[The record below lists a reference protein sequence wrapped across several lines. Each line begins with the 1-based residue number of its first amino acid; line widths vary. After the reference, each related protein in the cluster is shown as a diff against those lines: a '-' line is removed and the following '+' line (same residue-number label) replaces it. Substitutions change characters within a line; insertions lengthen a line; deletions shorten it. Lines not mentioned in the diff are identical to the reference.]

1 AAQPATDAS
10 AKPEPS
16 SGSAAGVAAPE
27 PKKPESQTT
36 KPQSDAEKIALEK
49 KLAEAEKKLAEE
61 RKAAEKSPPKSGAP
75 VSGVVVAPP
84 QPVLPQPP
92 AAEPARPAGNDAC
105 VTVIVKGR
113 DGQPVSGMK
122 VGVIEQSS
130 GPVSSGR
137 TGPLGRWQGCGLT
150 SGSRVSVGAFGPR
163 GKVMGGR
170 QGVVLTRGQNV
181 VEIQVNRVDDAD
193 YEPIPGPNKRRFPR
207 Q

>member
-92 AAEPARPAGNDAC
+92 TAEPARPVGNDAC

-113 DGQPVSGMK
+113 DGQPVAGMK
-122 VGVIEQSS
+122 VGIREVRSA
-130 GPVSSGR
+130 VASGR
-137 TGPLGRWQGCGLT
+137 TGPLGRWQSCGLT
-150 SGSRVSVGAFGPR
+150 SGTQVSVGAFGPR
-163 GKVMGGR
+163 G
-170 QGVVLTRGQNV
+170 
-181 VEIQVNRVDDAD
+181 A
-193 YEPIPGPNKRRFPR
+193 
-207 Q
+207 